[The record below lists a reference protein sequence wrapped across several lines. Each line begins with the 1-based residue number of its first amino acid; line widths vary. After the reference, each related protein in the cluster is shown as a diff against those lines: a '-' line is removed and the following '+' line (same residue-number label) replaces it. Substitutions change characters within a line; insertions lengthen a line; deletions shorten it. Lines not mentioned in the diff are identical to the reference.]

1 MILTKYNECVINT
14 YIHHLSKYLDNIENV
29 PILNVKNKNSII
41 IQGSNT
47 LLRIL
52 SIIHYIQMSED
63 QINSY
68 LEKAH
73 MLYIEYTEQVFLKK
87 EDISHSPTM
96 FVYNVLIGNISLSA
110 YLNSVKIVK
119 DDFIIRFTKW
129 SNLLL
134 FWNQNNLSITNR
146 KYIVKNFFHS
156 YLYTFTNIN
165 LFNIYR
171 VFETIQNSIVK
182 LEDIFDIYSML
193 LSSFHSYFIKYDQD
207 IIFNENQIESLCFD
221 KFYKNNEVFE
231 SMIKKIKT
239 KSDMDDLIKWI
250 FN

>member
-1 MILTKYNECVINT
+1 MILSKYNECVVNT
-14 YIHHLSKYLDNIENV
+14 YIRHLSKYLDNIENV
-29 PILNVKNKNSII
+29 PIINLKNKNSII
-41 IQGSNT
+41 LQGSNT

-73 MLYIEYTEQVFLKK
+73 MLYVEYTEQVFIKK
-87 EDISHSPTM
+87 EEISHSPTM

-110 YLNSVKIVK
+110 YLNSVKVVK
-119 DDFIIRFTKW
+119 DDFVIRFTKW

-134 FWNQNNLSITNR
+134 FWDQPNLSNANR

-156 YLYTFTNIN
+156 YLYTFTDIK

-171 VFETIQNSIVK
+171 VFESIQNSIVK
-182 LEDIFDIYSML
+182 LENIFDIYSMF
-193 LSSFHSYFIKYDQD
+193 LSSFHSYFIKNDVSFD
-207 IIFNENQIESLCFD
+207 EDQIETLCFD
-221 KFYKNNEVFE
+221 KFYKNNELFE
-231 SMIKKIKT
+231 SMIKDIKIK
-239 KSDMDDLIKWI
+239 SNMDDLIKWV